1 MQDILKGDVMS
12 LGSPFHLPLSPF
24 NCFLPYTINFYHLLY
39 LTKIFTRS
47 YNPCNFSG
55 GFMKNRD
62 QELIGRLLKENEE
75 FKKLYEEHRYFEEKI
90 EELLKRPP
98 STDIHFE
105 IESLKKQKL
114 AGKDRMELILTKY
127 R

>member
-1 MQDILKGDVMS
+1 ME
-12 LGSPFHLPLSPF
+12 
-24 NCFLPYTINFYHLLY
+24 
-39 LTKIFTRS
+39 
-47 YNPCNFSG
+47 
-55 GFMKNRD
+55 NRD
-62 QELIGRLLKENEE
+62 KELIERLLKENEE
-75 FKKLYEEHRYFEEKI
+75 FRKLYEEHQEFEEKI
-90 EELLKRPP
+90 EDLLRRPP